1 MATRS
6 EAPAPWGRRPAGGE
20 QQRGAGRRVLPPP
33 GGTLRSPGQAR
44 SRAGAPRPRRSLGA
58 GRILP
63 PLPKQRE
70 RSCSE
75 RGCWR
80 WEVGPDRHRSA
91 GRAARRPQQP
101 VGRHQGAVSLR
112 CPHPVLVEPSVRR
125 APASP
130 RARTEGEQR
139 GKPSCSYHW
148 PCSLRKIPEMK
159 TTDARVR
166 EEQGCSTARPHV
178 PAGRRGP
185 GKGDPGMR
193 RESPRALLPGSPKK
207 QAEVLR
213 DAPPGHPRSGVRI
226 SGSAVPAACTVSPA
240 WVPCRGAGGSGD
252 RTMEEKAGA
261 RESGP
266 VA

>member
-1 MATRS
+1 MG
-6 EAPAPWGRRPAGGE
+6 PPAGGWGAAAGGREEGPAPSGWHPEVPGTGEE
-20 QQRGAGRRVLPPP
+20 QGWGPTAPQVTGSWPHPATAAQAKGEELLREGLLEV
-33 GGTLRSPGQAR
+33 GGGQ
-44 SRAGAPRPRRSLGA
+44 G
-58 GRILP
+58 
-63 PLPKQRE
+63 
-70 RSCSE
+70 
-75 RGCWR
+75 
-80 WEVGPDRHRSA
+80 GPDRHHSA

-166 EEQGCSTARPHV
+166 EEQGCSTARPHI

-193 RESPRALLPGSPKK
+193 CESPRALLPGSPKK

-226 SGSAVPAACTVSPA
+226 SGSAVPAACAVSPA